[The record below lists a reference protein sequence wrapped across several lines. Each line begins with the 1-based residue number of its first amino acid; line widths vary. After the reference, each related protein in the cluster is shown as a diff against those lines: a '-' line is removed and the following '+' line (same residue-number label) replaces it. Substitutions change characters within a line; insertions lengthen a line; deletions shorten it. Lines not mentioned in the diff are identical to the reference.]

1 MDDGLIVSRID
12 KDKIHTHIMSRRSS
26 SSIIFNS
33 ASPLRRTF
41 EPANYIMGPSYPSQF
56 MGSPDRA
63 PNPLLTLLP
72 ESLRSSASINRGGSF
87 LFSTPGS
94 RPLHEQELLSSQP
107 RRPYLAQIATLR
119 MDPDPRYDVLPSS
132 PSPFTF
138 PPLPQIPM
146 PMLQLRP
153 TLREDSQVKRLK
165 ELVESGGQTRGHIG
179 VMR

>member
-41 EPANYIMGPSYPSQF
+41 EPSYIMGAPPGYPSQF

-63 PNPLLTLLP
+63 PNPLLALLP
-72 ESLRSSASINRGGSF
+72 ESLRSSTSINRGGSF

-94 RPLHEQELLSSQP
+94 RPFHEQEQELLSSQP
-107 RRPYLAQIATLR
+107 RRPYVAQMATLR
-119 MDPDPRYDVLPSS
+119 MDPDPRYDDLPSS

-138 PPLPQIPM
+138 PIPLPSLP
-146 PMLQLRP
+146 
-153 TLREDSQVKRLK
+153 
-165 ELVESGGQTRGHIG
+165 QT
-179 VMR
+179 